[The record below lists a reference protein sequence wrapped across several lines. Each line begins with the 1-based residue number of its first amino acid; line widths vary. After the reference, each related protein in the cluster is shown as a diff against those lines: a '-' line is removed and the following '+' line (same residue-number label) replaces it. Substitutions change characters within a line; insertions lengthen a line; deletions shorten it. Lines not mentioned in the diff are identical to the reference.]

1 MVLIIFGFWTFTTIK
16 AMVKTREEK
25 QGLLL
30 QKKVEG
36 NVKVVKKEIV
46 TNEGYESDTL
56 TYEIAIYSQIEG
68 KYKNISIEKKEYDK
82 IEIGDFIRITFFTD
96 NPAININF

>member
-1 MVLIIFGFWTFTTIK
+1 
-16 AMVKTREEK
+16 MVKTREEK